1 MANFQCKPGDIAI
14 ISRCGNKRY
23 IGLLVR
29 VERHCSALEFD
40 WIVEFLGGAVPGH
53 EIGTNAPGYF
63 THAPVW
69 DWNLTL
75 LADAETEPVEEQEAG
90 HA

>member
-1 MANFQCKPGDIAI
+1 MAKLRCKPGDIAI

-29 VERHCSALEFD
+29 VECRCSSLEFD
-40 WIVEFLGGAVPGH
+40 WIVEFLSGAVPGH

-69 DWNLTL
+69 DWNLTP
-75 LADAETEPVEEQEAG
+75 LADAETESVEEQEEI
-90 HA
+90 HE

>member
-1 MANFQCKPGDIAI
+1 MAKLRCRPGDLAI

-29 VERHCSALEFD
+29 VDRRCTALDFD

-53 EIGTNAPGYF
+53 EIGTGAPGDF

-69 DWNLTL
+69 DWNLTP
-75 LADAETEPVEEQEAG
+75 LAEVEPESIEEQEAS